1 MNDFGYFESIQEN
14 FKKVND
20 TQEENIK
27 KAAQLMAKAIAD
39 DKLISV
45 YGGGGHTTL
54 CMGEM
59 FFRAGGLC

>member
-27 KAAQLMAKAIAD
+27 KAAQLMAKM
-39 DKLISV
+39 IS
-45 YGGGGHTTL
+45 L
-54 CMGEM
+54 
-59 FFRAGGLC
+59 